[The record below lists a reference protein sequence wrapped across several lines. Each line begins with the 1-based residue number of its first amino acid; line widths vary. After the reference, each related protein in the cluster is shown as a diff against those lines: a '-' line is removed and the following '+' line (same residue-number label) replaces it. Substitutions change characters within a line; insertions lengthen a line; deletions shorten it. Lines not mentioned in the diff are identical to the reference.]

1 MKLLAIDCSTSFL
14 SLAVDN
20 GSRIFSF
27 HEKVEQKHAERA
39 LPELAR
45 LLEQAELRL
54 EQLDA
59 IAFGQGPGSFTGLR
73 IACGLAQGLAFSAG
87 IPVIAIPTLDNIAQQ
102 AGAGT
107 VLVCLDARMQQVYSA
122 GYRVAD
128 NGEPERLGPIS
139 VGAPEAVQW
148 PERAVIGAGDGF
160 ERYPVLQESAGD
172 AVVRADLQPNALA
185 YFPLARSG
193 RYPQTHP
200 REAELLYVRNKV
212 ALTAQEQ
219 QQARQK

>member
-14 SLAVDN
+14 SLAIDN

-87 IPVIAIPTLDNIAQQ
+87 IPVIGIPTLDNVAQQ

-122 GYRVAD
+122 CYRVAE
-128 NGEPERLGPIS
+128 GAAPERLDPIS
-139 VGAPEAVQW
+139 VGAPEAVLW
-148 PERAVIGAGDGF
+148 PERVDIAAGDGF
-160 ERYPVLQESAGD
+160 ERYRSARQCRCRYCPRGSS
-172 AVVRADLQPNALA
+172 AQRRRLLLHGAQRPLSPNS
-185 YFPLARSG
+185 PARSG
-193 RYPQTHP
+193 T
-200 REAELLYVRNKV
+200 AVR
-212 ALTAQEQ
+212 AQ
-219 QQARQK
+219 

>member
-1 MKLLAIDCSTSFL
+1 MKLLAIDCSTSYL

-20 GSRIFSF
+20 GERTFSF

-45 LLEQAELRL
+45 LLQQAEISL

-87 IPVIAIPTLDNIAQQ
+87 LPVICIPTLDNIAQQ

-122 GYRVAD
+122 CYRVTDA
-128 NGEPERLGPIS
+128 GAPERLGPIS
-139 VGAPEAVQW
+139 VAAPEALSW
-148 PERAVIGAGDGF
+148 PQDVSIAAGDGF
-160 ERYPVLQESAGD
+160 ERYPALLENAGA
-172 AVVRADLQPNALA
+172 AVVRAELLPNALA

-193 RYPQTHP
+193 RYPLLP
-200 REAELLYVRNKV
+200 AREAELLYVRNKV
-212 ALTAQEQ
+212 ALTSQEQ
-219 QQARQK
+219 QLARQK

>member
-14 SLAVDN
+14 SLAIDN

-87 IPVIAIPTLDNIAQQ
+87 LPVIGIPTLDNIAQQ

-122 GYRVAD
+122 SYRVTGKDA
-128 NGEPERLGPIS
+128 PERLCPIG
-139 VGAPEAVQW
+139 VGAPKAVPW
-148 PERAVIGAGDGF
+148 PERADIAAGDGF
-160 ERYPVLQESAGD
+160 ERYPDLQNNAGSAIL
-172 AVVRADLQPNALA
+172 RADLLPNAVA
-185 YFPLARSG
+185 YFALARSG